1 MVARAKAAYATSPL
15 DPLAVCHLL
24 GTLIPDDAIVIEEL
38 LSSGMNV
45 VRQLIPATRPDS
57 WFGMRG
63 GGIGVA
69 LPQAAGI
76 ALGCPGR
83 PVVVLSGDG
92 SAMYSIQ
99 ALWTLAHYRLP
110 VVAVIFNNRGY
121 RILKQRTRAI
131 GGHSADSGEYVA
143 MDIEDPALDFVRISE
158 GLGVPAVCVE
168 TLDELQLHFT
178 LGLMSGAP
186 LLIEVVVDSAV

>member
-1 MVARAKAAYATSPL
+1 MPL

-24 GTLIPDDAIVIEEL
+24 GTLIPDDAIVVEEL
-38 LSSGMNV
+38 LSSGMNT

-63 GGIGVA
+63 GGIGVC

-76 ALGCPGR
+76 ALGKPGR
-83 PVVVLSGDG
+83 PVVALSGDG
-92 SAMYSIQ
+92 SAMYSLA

-110 VVAVIFNNRGY
+110 VVVVIFNNRSY

-131 GGHSADSGEYVA
+131 GGHSADTETYVA
-143 MDIEDPALDFVRISE
+143 MDLDEPALDFLKLSE
-158 GLGVPAVCVE
+158 GHGVAAIRVE
-168 TLDELQLHFT
+168 TLAALREAFVG
-178 LGLMSGAP
+178 GLAGNAP
-186 LLIEVVVDSAV
+186 LLIEVVVDRGARPTRDFCDRF